1 MASFKSRLF
10 QIIEAIGG
18 LKVLHYLNRNRP
30 VILMY
35 HRTIDEPF
43 VAGMSPAI
51 FEEQLHYLKERFR
64 VISIE
69 QLIREIAT
77 KSLKP
82 YSVALTFDDG
92 HEDFYRIAWP
102 LLRRFDFPATLYVTT
117 GFVDGVYWLWPDL
130 LRYILLNSKKE
141 NLEIPALN
149 TKLSTDK
156 SLVLTSWN
164 TLGDYCL
171 TLKREAR
178 DEFLQQLAAQAEIIV
193 PSQPVAPFNATN
205 WQQVKEMHTQGLD
218 LGSHTISHP
227 ILSNLSVEEIHEELK
242 GSAEV
247 LAQHIG
253 CYPNGIC
260 YPNGQAKDI
269 NKHVL
274 EQAQLCHYKYGIVA
288 YNRKLS
294 TDEPYLLGRVSA
306 ASDLREFKLNL
317 CRIRKDISTLY

>member
-10 QIIEAIGG
+10 QIIEALGG
-18 LKVLHYLNRNRP
+18 LKVLHYLNRNSP

-51 FEEQLHYLKERFR
+51 FEEQLHYLKKYFR
-64 VISIE
+64 VIPLE
-69 QLIREIAT
+69 QLIEEISNN
-77 KSLKP
+77 SLQP

-102 LLRRFDFPATLYVTT
+102 LLRKFNFPATLYVTT
-117 GFVDGVYWLWPDL
+117 GFVDGTYWLWPDL
-130 LRYILLNSKKE
+130 MRYILLNSKKE
-141 NLEIPALN
+141 ILEISALN
-149 TKLSTDK
+149 AKLSTEK
-156 SLVLTSWN
+156 SIVLTSWN

-171 TLKREAR
+171 TLKREIR
-178 DEFLQQLAAQAEIIV
+178 NDFLRALAEEAGITIPA
-193 PSQPVAPFNATN
+193 QPVAPFKAIS
-205 WQQVKEMHTQGLD
+205 WQQVEEMHAQGLD

-227 ILSNLSVEEIHEELK
+227 ILSNLTPEEIYEELK
-242 GSAEV
+242 GSSEA

-253 CYPNGIC
+253 YYPNGIC
-260 YPNGQAKDI
+260 YPNGQANDI

-274 EQAQLCHYKYGIVA
+274 EQARLCHYKYGIVA

-294 TDEPYLLGRVSA
+294 TDECYLLGRVSA
-306 ASDLREFKLNL
+306 ASNLRDFKLNL